1 MDSRNDKPYYNSS
14 VRSFPRPQ
22 VRPCRQ
28 FHVRQCFLESRDAQ
42 LRGTVQQITLT
53 YHHPG
58 RNAWCNSADQCPL
71 VPPPF
76 PATPPFPPMYT
87 EPSRVAFDEPPLAQS
102 AHQKPAALAGAAS
115 SKCTARRTTIA
126 AAAAIVQIEKE
137 TGRDAR
143 LHTQARPGQSGEQ
156 HPAVL
161 HTGAFSRTG
170 ATSALRGKTEKSA
183 GSAKGEEER
192 GGDERGGMRVEE
204 KLSTDNDD
212 DRSLFSTGCSSR

>member
-1 MDSRNDKPYYNSS
+1 MSPISCAPML
-14 VRSFPRPQ
+14 PREQ
-22 VRPCRQ
+22 RC
-28 FHVRQCFLESRDAQ
+28 
-42 LRGTVQQITLT
+42 
-53 YHHPG
+53 
-58 RNAWCNSADQCPL
+58 SATWHGAADNTHI
-71 VPPPF
+71 PPPWSQRMVQLSRPV
-76 PATPPFPPMYT
+76 PARSSSLSRHSPFPPMYT
-87 EPSRVAFDEPPLAQS
+87 ERSHVAFDEPPLAQS

-156 HPAVL
+156 HPAAL

-212 DRSLFSTGCSSR
+212 RPLFSTGCSSR

>member
-42 LRGTVQQITLT
+42 LRGTVQQITPT

-76 PATPPFPPMYT
+76 PAIPPFPPMYT

-115 SKCTARRTTIA
+115 SLKDDNRSCGSNSTNRKRNRARRTSSHTSKAGAKRRA
-126 AAAAIVQIEKE
+126 APCSAA
-137 TGRDAR
+137 
-143 LHTQARPGQSGEQ
+143 H
-156 HPAVL
+156 
-161 HTGAFSRTG
+161 
-170 ATSALRGKTEKSA
+170 
-183 GSAKGEEER
+183 
-192 GGDERGGMRVEE
+192 
-204 KLSTDNDD
+204 
-212 DRSLFSTGCSSR
+212 RSLLQDWRNVCTQRQNGEISRQCQRRRRTRRG